1 MDTTTAYAMVGAILF
16 GLGLVGFLSRR
27 NLIVMFLSTEIMFLG
42 VVVNLVVM
50 GYRRGGAGLDGQA
63 FALFLLVI
71 AAVEAGLA
79 LGLIVL
85 LYRRRGTLDAQA
97 WRSMAG

>member
-1 MDTTTAYAMVGAILF
+1 METTTAYQIVGAALF

-27 NLIVMFLSTEIMFLG
+27 NLIVMFLSTEVMFQG
-42 VVVNLVVM
+42 VVVNVVAM
-50 GYRRGGAGLDGQA
+50 GSLHPPGLSGQA

-71 AAVEAGLA
+71 AAVEAALA

-85 LYRRRGTLDAQA
+85 LYRRRGTLDADA
-97 WRSMAG
+97 WRTMHG

>member
-1 MDTTTAYAMVGAILF
+1 METTTAYQIVGAALF

-27 NLIVMFLSTEIMFLG
+27 NLIVMFLSTEVMFQG
-42 VVVNLVVM
+42 VVVNVVAM
-50 GYRRGGAGLDGQA
+50 GRLHPPGLSGQA

-71 AAVEAGLA
+71 AAVEAALA

-85 LYRRRGTLDAQA
+85 LYRRRGTLDADA
-97 WRSMAG
+97 WRTMRG